1 MRSIPERQLEV
12 VYQQLARTAGFRGF
26 RPSFLF
32 SVSVAA
38 AGATAG
44 ICLLATRLSATSV
57 ALAWVGVAAAI
68 GLAVAAVIVLPA
80 LRAEPVVA
88 REAVRGVIN
97 QMLPP
102 LGVGAVLT
110 AVILLQHPEAVA
122 FLPAVWL
129 VLFGLG
135 IAAISPMIL
144 ARIEYSVIAYVVSA
158 AIVYV
163 LRSNEPGEFALLVGV
178 PFTLG
183 HLLTALILGSAD
195 DLDSGV
201 DLNE

>member
-1 MRSIPERQLEV
+1 MRSIPGRQLEV
-12 VYQQLARTAGFRGF
+12 VYQQLARSAGFRGF
-26 RPSFLF
+26 RPAFLLP
-32 SVSVAA
+32 VSVVAA
-38 AGATAG
+38 CTTAT
-44 ICLLATRLSATSV
+44 IWLVATRLGAYGV

-88 REAVRGVIN
+88 REAARGVIN

-110 AVILLQHPEAVA
+110 VVILLQHPEAVA

-163 LRSNEPGEFALLVGV
+163 LRSSEPGEFALLVGV

-195 DLDSGV
+195 DLESGV